1 MHLGEGVMTPEP
13 VESIAKITPSP
24 RAVTPVEFG
33 VWPPARRSDNHISGG
48 FVRGLGTYAD
58 LHARAWYLAVP
69 GWDPR
74 NARRVSRVLRGLED
88 VDGSAKNDSTRLEQ
102 GTLLLRQTLQ
112 ASADKTA
119 TPALLSITTRINGVA
134 KRVET
139 SQADWIA
146 GTMGSELDAASTPGE
161 LKLALAGPD
170 IINSFEEADLSAWTS
185 TGGSWSQNSDQ
196 AYNGTKSISGAAGNY
211 WGNGTH
217 IWDMLYKGSLG
228 RPSYVAAR
236 FRYTNNTKYAN
247 YGLVL
252 LASAGGAYMVRYDV
266 ANGGYFAL
274 GKWAAGGETTLSSVS
289 GKAANLNAWFKIS
302 LSIDQ
307 AGNLTAKL
315 YQTDG
320 SLLATLTATDVTYTS
335 GGYGV
340 VVAQGKST
348 VSGDVNARVDYL
360 EVDTNPSDY
369 VASGQR
375 YSPALEYEAPAPA
388 AGAVINISW
397 ADSRPAGTAVTVEA
411 SVDAGATWHAV
422 TNGVDFTIG

>member
-74 NARRVSRVLRGLED
+74 NAQRVSRVLRGLED
-88 VDGSAKNDSTRLEQ
+88 VDGRAKNDSTRLEQ

-119 TPALLSITTRINGVA
+119 TPALLSITTRINGDE

-139 SQADWIA
+139 SQADWTA
-146 GTMGSELDAASTPGE
+146 GSMGSNLDAASTPGE

-170 IINSFEEADLSAWTS
+170 IINSFEEADLSAWIS

-196 AYNGTKSISGAAGNY
+196 AYNGTKSISGRSGY
-211 WGNGTH
+211 FGGGNGSR
-217 IWDMLYKGSLG
+217 IWDYLYKGSVG
-228 RPSYVAAR
+228 RPSSVAAR
-236 FRYTNNTKYAN
+236 FYYPSSPYSTN
-247 YGLVL
+247 YGVVL
-252 LASAGGAYMVRYDV
+252 LASAGGAYMVRYDYW
-266 ANGGYFAL
+266 NGFFMERLDSGGNDTVLASVT
-274 GKWAAGGETTLSSVS
+274 GKTV
-289 GKAANLNAWFKIS
+289 NLNAWFKIS
-302 LSIDQ
+302 LAVDQ

-320 SLLATLTATDVTYTS
+320 TVLATLTATDNSLTS

-340 VVAQGKST
+340 VVAQGIADT
-348 VSGDVNARVDYL
+348 PNARVDFL
-360 EVDTNPSDY
+360 EADANTADY
-369 VASGQR
+369 AASGQR